1 MLLTNRPGDS
11 AESSSRRVHD
21 PALAGSAATFFVM
34 NTRPV
39 VVAAHPDELSAV
51 VRSTAA
57 MFPPARLPQAA
68 FVNLGVPSSAQSPQV
83 SAKVPVHSL
92 QIACASA
99 SVLAPRPA
107 VFVLKTVCVP
117 ANSVFETTGSEITG
131 E

>member
-1 MLLTNRPGDS
+1 MLLTNRPGDV
-11 AESSSRRVHD
+11 AKSSSRRVHET
-21 PALAGSAATFFVM
+21 ALAGSAAALFEM

-39 VVAAHPDELSAV
+39 VVAAHAEELSAV

-57 MFPPARLPQAA
+57 MFPPARVPQAA
-68 FVNLGVPSSAQSPQV
+68 FVNLVGPSSAQSPHW
-83 SAKVPVHSL
+83 AENVPVHSL

-99 SVLAPRPA
+99 TVLAPRPA